1 MVKNRSQTSFIED
14 TEEEE
19 AKKLIE
25 EELGFSI
32 PKAFSKKII
41 VKVYIRPE
49 EASTFKT
56 NDGKTKSIYLPLVSL
71 ANDKYSNYTAL
82 VLSIAED
89 CYNGEEYKDSGPGCK
104 VGDWVLIPRNVG
116 RQYEYRGVTVQV
128 VPEDAPFEVVED
140 PSYVERLY
148 KGEC

>member
-1 MVKNRSQTSFIED
+1 MAKNRSETSFIED
-14 TEEEE
+14 HEEEE

-25 EELGFSI
+25 EELGFPI

-49 EASTFKT
+49 QISTFKT
-56 NDGKTKSIYLPLVSL
+56 DDGKTKSIYMPLVCL
-71 ANDKYSNYTAL
+71 ANDKYSNFTAL
-82 VLSIAED
+82 VLSVADD
-89 CYNGEEYKDSGPGCK
+89 CYKGDEYKGSGPGCK

-116 RQYEYRGVTVQV
+116 RQYEYRGVTVQI

-148 KGEC
+148 Q